1 MFDSLLWVLPY
12 LVIHYAGQNTQGDK
26 NDGGS
31 ANQAS
36 GSNPNPKKVPSLP
49 PRPDSS
55 RQTRPLPKIPT
66 SDQSG
71 ASSSA
76 DSQPRKD
83 CTGGHGI
90 RKTSRLCPQ
99 PPSPSGSQPSTSHVL
114 PKPGEMTLPVYLG
127 KSEAKPYLRGQK
139 TSQYDAFI
147 ASEIKYAKLE
157 YPSKKKL
164 SEGDFGKVYLA
175 TRKSDGMEVIYKSI
189 PYEHVDDYTF
199 EPSPPP
205 ICHLRNSLAPSKKT
219 SVTQCM
225 SSRPPKLLLSYEPL
239 LQMYLSRPGHENP
252 YVPTTF
258 DYIALKNKF
267 VLVMEYFGR
276 GWVTLFNYVEG
287 KERPDIVDARDIIK
301 KIVEAMAYLKRY
313 GILHLDVRAS
323 NVMYNPK
330 TRKIKLLDFGV
341 SAVLPGWKGGKSLPL
356 KSPDLSSTSPGYKAG
371 DNELISMKRFGQ
383 LIYTT
388 IISKDAL
395 PDNFGDEQAI
405 RKSIPEES
413 DPYKR
418 GLREKAIR
426 LILVLVY
433 SNPRPMHS
441 IEAILKDPFF
451 N

>member
-1 MFDSLLWVLPY
+1 
-12 LVIHYAGQNTQGDK
+12 
-26 NDGGS
+26 
-31 ANQAS
+31 
-36 GSNPNPKKVPSLP
+36 
-49 PRPDSS
+49 
-55 RQTRPLPKIPT
+55 
-66 SDQSG
+66 
-71 ASSSA
+71 
-76 DSQPRKD
+76 
-83 CTGGHGI
+83 
-90 RKTSRLCPQ
+90 
-99 PPSPSGSQPSTSHVL
+99 
-114 PKPGEMTLPVYLG
+114 
-127 KSEAKPYLRGQK
+127 
-139 TSQYDAFI
+139 
-147 ASEIKYAKLE
+147 
-157 YPSKKKL
+157 
-164 SEGDFGKVYLA
+164 
-175 TRKSDGMEVIYKSI
+175 
-189 PYEHVDDYTF
+189 
-199 EPSPPP
+199 
-205 ICHLRNSLAPSKKT
+205 
-219 SVTQCM
+219 M

>member
-1 MFDSLLWVLPY
+1 MFDSLLWVLY
-12 LVIHYAGQNTQGDK
+12 HFVTHYAGQTTQGDK

-36 GSNPNPKKVPSLP
+36 GSKDATSSLQGTTP
-49 PRPDSS
+49 
-55 RQTRPLPKIPT
+55 TTLPTTLQEGNTP
-66 SDQSG
+66 DQSG

-76 DSQPRKD
+76 DPQPEEE

-90 RKTSRLCPQ
+90 RRVSKSCPQ
-99 PPSPSGSQPSTSHVL
+99 PPSPPGSQPPTLHVL
-114 PKPGEMTLPVYLG
+114 PKSCEMTLPVYLG
-127 KSEAKPYLRGQK
+127 KSEAKPYLRDQK
-139 TSQYDAFI
+139 TDQYDAFI

-157 YPSKKKL
+157 YPNKKKL
-164 SEGDFGKVYLA
+164 SEGDFGKVYLV

-189 PYEHVDDYTF
+189 PYKHVDDYTF

-205 ICHLRNSLAPSKKT
+205 ICHLRNSLVPSEET
-219 SVTQCM
+219 SVAQCM
-225 SSRPPKLLLSYEPL
+225 SSRPPNLLLSYELL
-239 LQMYLSRPGHENP
+239 LQMYLSRPGHEDL
-252 YVPTTF
+252 YFPTTF
-258 DYIALKNKF
+258 DYITLKKKYI
-267 VLVMEYFGR
+267 LVMEYFG
-276 GWVTLFNYVEG
+276 GSWVTLFNYVEG

-301 KIVEAMAYLKRY
+301 KIVEAMIHLKQY
-313 GILHLDVRAS
+313 GILHLDVHAG

-341 SAVLPGWKGGKSLPL
+341 SAVLPGWEGGKSLPL

-395 PDNFGDEQAI
+395 PEVFGDEQKI

-418 GLREKAIR
+418 GLRESAIR